1 MYVERPRGCYSD
13 RPEHSP
19 AKLPC
24 YRAHGHLDT
33 DSGAGGVAPTKER
46 VQS

>member
-24 YRAHGHLDT
+24 YRAHGHLDAALLT
-33 DSGAGGVAPTKER
+33 RAREA
-46 VQS
+46 